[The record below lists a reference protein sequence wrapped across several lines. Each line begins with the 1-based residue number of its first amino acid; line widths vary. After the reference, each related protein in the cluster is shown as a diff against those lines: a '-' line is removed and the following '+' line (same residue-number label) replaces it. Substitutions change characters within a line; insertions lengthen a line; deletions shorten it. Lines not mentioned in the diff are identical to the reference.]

1 MNTRNVLLSALTLLT
16 IVFASL
22 TVYEYNQVG
31 NLSAQLQSRTQTRQC
46 IRTGQGYAFYVRVV
60 ADGTNTSISG
70 AKVNAISYT
79 TCASG
84 YTEWGSPITTTTP
97 ENGTIAL
104 PVSAIGGFKII
115 IMYLGG
121 GFFVWDVFFSP
132 VPGTTATLSIPSTEV
147 TVQYPPTHTHHFF
160 FMALSFFV

>member
-1 MNTRNVLLSALTLLT
+1 MNTKNFFLYPFILLT
-16 IVFASL
+16 IVFVSL

-104 PVSAIGGFKII
+104 PVSAIGGFKNIKS
-115 IMYLGG
+115 YLWGSVFVWG
-121 GFFVWDVFFSP
+121 GFFFP
-132 VPGTTATLSIPSTEV
+132 PPGTTPTTVISLTEANRHAA
-147 TVQYPPTHTHHFF
+147 PNPTRN
-160 FMALSFFV
+160 

>member
-1 MNTRNVLLSALTLLT
+1 MNTRNVLLSALVLLT

-60 ADGTNTSISG
+60 ADGTNTSISD

-84 YTEWGSPITTTTP
+84 YTEWGSPITTMTP
-97 ENGTIAL
+97 DNGTIAL
-104 PVSAIGGFKII
+104 PVSAIGG
-115 IMYLGG
+115 LR
-121 GFFVWDVFFSP
+121 
-132 VPGTTATLSIPSTEV
+132 LSS
-147 TVQYPPTHTHHFF
+147 
-160 FMALSFFV
+160 ALRKG

>member
-22 TVYEYNQVG
+22 AVYEYNKID

-46 IRTGQGYAFYVRVV
+46 IRTGQGYAFYIRVV

-84 YTEWGSPITTTTP
+84 DTEWGSPIASMTP
-97 ENGTIAL
+97 ENATIAL
-104 PVSAIGGFKII
+104 PVSAIGGSII
-115 IMYLGG
+115 ILQFLM
-121 GFFVWDVFFSP
+121 WHR
-132 VPGTTATLSIPSTEV
+132 SI
-147 TVQYPPTHTHHFF
+147 
-160 FMALSFFV
+160 

>member
-22 TVYEYNQVG
+22 TVYEYNQVV

-60 ADGTNTSISG
+60 ADGKNTSISG
-70 AKVNAISYT
+70 ARVNAISYT

-84 YTEWGSPITTTTP
+84 NTEWGSPITTMTP
-97 ENGTIAL
+97 ENGTVAL
-104 PVSAIGGFKII
+104 PVSGIGGVHIN
-115 IMYLGG
+115 
-121 GFFVWDVFFSP
+121 
-132 VPGTTATLSIPSTEV
+132 TAYKPR
-147 TVQYPPTHTHHFF
+147 
-160 FMALSFFV
+160 

>member
-1 MNTRNVLLSALTLLT
+1 MNTKNFFLYPFILLT
-16 IVFASL
+16 IVFVSL

-46 IRTGQGYAFYVRVV
+46 IRTGHGYAFYVRVV

-84 YTEWGSPITTTTP
+84 YTEWGSPVTTTTP

-104 PVSAIGGFKII
+104 PVSAIGGCQII
-115 IMYLGG
+115 IWY
-121 GFFVWDVFFSP
+121 
-132 VPGTTATLSIPSTEV
+132 
-147 TVQYPPTHTHHFF
+147 
-160 FMALSFFV
+160 

>member
-22 TVYEYNQVG
+22 TVYEYNQIG
-31 NLSAQLQSRTQTRQC
+31 NLSAQLQSRTQSREC

-60 ADGTNTSISG
+60 ADGKNTSISG

-84 YTEWGSPITTTTP
+84 DTEWGSPITTMTP
-97 ENGTIAL
+97 GNGTVAL
-104 PVSAIGGFKII
+104 PVSAIGGCYKLIR
-115 IMYLGG
+115 YRGRN
-121 GFFVWDVFFSP
+121 FFCGDVLFCP
-132 VPGTTATLSIPSTEV
+132 PPKTT
-147 TVQYPPTHTHHFF
+147 PP
-160 FMALSFFV
+160 

>member
-1 MNTRNVLLSALTLLT
+1 MNTRNVLLSALVLLT

-22 TVYEYNQVG
+22 TVYEYNQVV

-104 PVSAIGGFKII
+104 PVSAIGGYNII
-115 IMYLGG
+115 IGYRGASYSVG
-121 GFFVWDVFFSP
+121 DVFIAP
-132 VPGTTATLSIPSTEV
+132 VRITTATLSIPSGNV
-147 TVQYPPTHTHHFF
+147 TITHSQTQ
-160 FMALSFFV
+160 